1 MSLTIPQIKNAK
13 PRDRQYKITDGE
25 GLFLLIHP
33 NGSKYWRYKY
43 RFAGK
48 EKLLAIGVY
57 PSVSLKEAREAKDDA
72 KRLLRDL
79 IDPALAKKEKKL
91 AAKIK
96 TANSF
101 KSVAQDWW
109 KHQKGRWVEHHANKV
124 WKSLEADV
132 LPSLGH
138 RPIADITTPEV
149 LEVIRSVEKRGAID
163 VAGRILQR
171 CSAIFRFAVQ
181 THRATSNPASDLKG
195 VLQTRK
201 TIHRQ
206 ALTRKELPE
215 FLRTLREYDGHI
227 FTRFALRLLIL
238 TFVRPGEVRF
248 AQWNEFDIDNKLWR
262 IPGERMK
269 MGTEHL
275 VPLSPQVIQLL
286 TELKPYS
293 RHCDLLLPGERSHLK
308 PISDNTMI
316 YAMYR
321 MGFKSRATPHG
332 FRTSASSI
340 LNEEGFTPD
349 AIERQLS
356 HMERNQVRGAYTQHA
371 EYLPERTR
379 MMTWWANY
387 LDKLEKLTN
396 DN

>member
-293 RHCDLLLPGERSHLK
+293 RHCDLLFPGERSHLK

>member
-72 KRLLRDL
+72 KRQLRDL

-96 TANSF
+96 TENSF

-181 THRATSNPASDLKG
+181 THRAASNPASELKG

-201 TIHRQ
+201 TVHRQ

-293 RHCDLLLPGERSHLK
+293 RHCDLLFPGERSHLK